1 MNPAAVARRALEAC
15 WLGLVA
21 VLVGWHANRLS
32 PVAAAIAIT
41 LTVGPWLALAP
52 ALWQRRRQP
61 HVLAVILATATMAY
75 ALTEVLTNRG
85 AHAWAAAALFAGFG
99 VFTAA
104 AAWLRFSRPAG
115 P

>member
-1 MNPAAVARRALEAC
+1 MSAVNLARRALEVC
-15 WLGLVA
+15 WLVLVV
-21 VLVGWHANRLS
+21 VLVGWHATRLS

-41 LTVGPWLALAP
+41 LTAGPWVALAP
-52 ALWQRRRQP
+52 ALWRRQRQP

-85 AHAWAAAALFAGFG
+85 AHAWAAATLFAGFG
-99 VFTAA
+99 VFIAA
-104 AAWLRFSRPAG
+104 AAWLRFSRPTA